1 MKSLFIFPALLL
13 SIFCLFF
20 QGYAQ
25 ETRPSA
31 NQSKGFFIK
40 NGKLYDANGC
50 AFVPRGVNNGHAW
63 FDHPN
68 GDRRAYNALDNIAAL
83 GFNSVRIVW
92 GIHYWVNSDGSFG
105 PTSDDNILRD
115 IIERCIELKLVP
127 MVELHDFTGSNN
139 SSDVAT
145 AANWWANRASLVND
159 YEQHIIVN
167 ILNEWG
173 NGSTTD
179 TQWRN
184 AYKSAVST
192 IRNAGI
198 KATLVIDATE
208 WAKNISPVKTYGSE
222 VLNHDPQKN
231 VAFSTHYYCEAG
243 ANSATIRSELGWAA
257 ATNEICLM
265 VGEFA
270 QAHADYINDGVCDVK
285 EQTVVEEAQEN
296 QQGYFWWAWNSTG
309 DRGVNFSLG
318 DTWEA
323 SSRSEL
329 TDIGEW
335 LILDSP
341 NGIASTSKRAG
352 VFSGLSCGGSTGTGN
367 VTVRARG
374 TSGSEQIEIRYK
386 DQRVGDRITLSTSY
400 KEYKVQ
406 VNNANGNFKV
416 AFVNDNS
423 NRDVYVDWLLVGTTK
438 RQAESRD
445 TNTGAWANG
454 VCGGGTRTEVLH
466 CNGYIGFG
474 TMSDVTSGN
483 VVIRA
488 RGNCGSETMVLEVG
502 GSNVKTW
509 NNVGTGYAN
518 YTYSGYRGGTIKV
531 KFTNNQSSPCDRNL
545 YVDYLDACGTRIQS
559 ESSAVVQ
566 TSDWTNGDKQ
576 ILFTNGNNN
585 YGNPGCGSA
594 RTSSTGTKLL
604 AEPAASERSEVFS
617 AYPNPAT
624 DQLTVAG
631 GDDYQVT
638 LYDLTGRKVMQHS
651 HLKGRVHLEV
661 GSLRPGMYLMR
672 IYDSK
677 NREVHQRIMIE

>member
-1 MKSLFIFPALLL
+1 MKSLLASPIILL

-31 NQSKGFFIK
+31 NQSTGFFIK
-40 NGKLYDANGC
+40 NGRLYDANGC
-50 AFVPRGVNNGHAW
+50 AFVPQGVNNGHAW

-68 GDRRAYNALDNIAAL
+68 GDRRAYKALDNIAAL

-92 GIHYWVNSDGSFG
+92 GINYWAGG
-105 PTSDDNILRD
+105 PTSDDTILRD
-115 IIERCIELKLVP
+115 IIERCIELKMVP
-127 MVELHDFTGSNN
+127 LVELHDFTGSNS

-145 AANWWANRASLVND
+145 AATWWANRASLVND
-159 YEQHIIVN
+159 YEKHIIVN

-179 TQWRN
+179 TQWRD

-208 WAKNISPVKTYGSE
+208 WAKNISPVKTYGSA

-231 VAFSTHYYCEAG
+231 IAFSTHYYCEAG

-257 ATNEICLM
+257 GTNEIYLM

-270 QAHADYINDGVCDVK
+270 QAHADYINGGICDVK
-285 EQTVVEEAQEN
+285 EKTVVEEAQKN
-296 QQGYFWWAWNSTG
+296 KQGYFWWAWNSTG
-309 DRGVNFSLG
+309 DREVDFSLG

-341 NGIASTSKRAG
+341 NGISNTSKTAG

-406 VNNANGNFKV
+406 VNNASGNFKV
-416 AFVNDNS
+416 AFVNDAGG
-423 NRDVYVDWLLVGTTK
+423 RDVYIDWLQVGTTK
-438 RQAESRD
+438 RQAESRA

-454 VCGGGTRTEVLH
+454 ECGGGSRTEVLQ
-466 CNGYIGFG
+466 CNGYIDFG

-488 RGNCGSETMVLEVG
+488 RGNCGSETMILEVG
-502 GSNVKTW
+502 GSNMKTW
-509 NNVGTGYAN
+509 TNVGTSYTN
-518 YTYSGYRGGTIKV
+518 YTYSGYSGGTIKV

-545 YVDYLDACGTRIQS
+545 YVDYIEACGTRIQS
-559 ESSAVVQ
+559 ENSSVVQ
-566 TSDWTNGDKQ
+566 TSNWTNGDKQ
-576 ILFTNGNNN
+576 VLFTDGNNN

-594 RTSSTGTKLL
+594 RTGSTGTKLVV
-604 AEPAASERSEVFS
+604 EPTDSEWGEAFS
-617 AYPNPAT
+617 LYPNPAT

-631 GDDYQVT
+631 GEDYQVT
-638 LYDLTGRKVMQHS
+638 LYDLSGRKVMQHN
-651 HLKGRVHLEV
+651 HLKGASQLDISHV
-661 GSLRPGMYLMR
+661 RPGLYVAKLR
-672 IYDSK
+672 DGEQHEL
-677 NREVHQRIMIE
+677 RQRIIIE